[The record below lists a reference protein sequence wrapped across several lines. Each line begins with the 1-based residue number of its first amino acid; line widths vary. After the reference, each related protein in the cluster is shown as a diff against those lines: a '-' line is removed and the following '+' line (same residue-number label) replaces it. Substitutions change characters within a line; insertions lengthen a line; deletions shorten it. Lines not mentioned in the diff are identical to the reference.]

1 MSDKKKEMPFA
12 YSAVSDLYYSTFRK
26 LRGAKAKVAAL
37 ESDLQRYEK
46 AKLEFNGDGNKWK
59 TVLNA
64 HW

>member
-46 AKLEFNGDGNKWK
+46 AKLEFNGDGNK
-59 TVLNA
+59 
-64 HW
+64 